1 MKWIKSFRLFEN
13 LDNLIITD
21 EEKKYIE
28 EQIKDFDAEYYNNG
42 KGFHIECRPFGNNP
56 NPVTIECEK
65 ELDGIYLQFSQ
76 EAEDGYGGT
85 IQIGDPSDDID
96 KGFTEFVKDLE
107 TIEQAVSEI
116 KKFLSLMSKESN
128 VKDLLT
134 KFRQSR

>member
-28 EQIKDFDAEYYNNG
+28 EQIKDFDPEYYNNG
-42 KGFHIECRPFGNNP
+42 KGFHIECDTFGNNP

-85 IQIGDPSDDID
+85 KQIGDPSDDID
-96 KGFTEFVKDLE
+96 KGFTEFVKDLK
-107 TIEQAVSEI
+107 TIEQSVSEI